1 MKESNKPANKKHKTP
16 WPTLPVMQ
24 QIYKQQLWGTNGQ
37 AFYSGEGSHNP
48 LIVEQYVSEVVKFLT
63 SFDTPPVVNDLG
75 CGDFNVGRQLLPFTS
90 KYNAID
96 IVPELISFHKE
107 NYDVPNLEFHCLD
120 IATHD
125 LPQADVVILRQVLQH
140 LSNKEVAQIVDKLY
154 DYKYVILTEHLPN
167 TVFVPNID
175 IISGQGIRLKKQ
187 SGVDII
193 ASPFHFKV
201 VNSHE
206 LCRQFLKN
214 NQGEIVTTIYEVI
227 RRAK

>member
-1 MKESNKPANKKHKTP
+1 MIKNKKDSQRKTP

-24 QIYKQQLWGTNGQ
+24 QIYKQQLWGSNGQ
-37 AFYSGEGSHNP
+37 RFYSGEGSHNS
-48 LIVEQYVSEVVKFLT
+48 LIVEEYISGVVKFLT
-63 SFDTPPVVNDLG
+63 SFETLPVVNDLG
-75 CGDFNVGRQLLPFTS
+75 CGDFNVGKQLLHFSS

-107 NYDVPNLEFHCLD
+107 NYEVPKLEFHCLD
-120 IATHD
+120 IASEN

-140 LSNKEVAQIVDKLY
+140 LSNKEIAQIVEKLY
-154 DYKYVILTEHLPN
+154 NYKYVILTEHLPS

-206 LCRQFLKN
+206 LCRQDLKN
-214 NQGEIVTTIYEVI
+214 NQGEIVTTIYEVGNTTS
-227 RRAK
+227 